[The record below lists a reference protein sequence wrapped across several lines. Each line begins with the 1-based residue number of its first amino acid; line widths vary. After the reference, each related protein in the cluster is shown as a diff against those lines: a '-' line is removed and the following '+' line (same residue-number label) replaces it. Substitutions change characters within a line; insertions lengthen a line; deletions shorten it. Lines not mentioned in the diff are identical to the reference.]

1 MVDRSAETFNRHYSA
16 ISTDIGYEPPPIKQT
31 ASVRDC
37 IVSEIRILGIL
48 DHPHHTTTG
57 YDGLP
62 AWFLRLTA
70 PVYSGII
77 ANLFNQSILQ
87 TRAEPI
93 LGSAEYQLLGN
104 PRYSVVTSLPIPSN
118 KKNYEQQFIHLGSH
132 L

>member
-77 ANLFNQSILQ
+77 ANLFSQSILQ

-93 LGSAEYQLLGN
+93 LGSVTRFGRVSATRQ
-104 PRYSVVTSLPIPSN
+104 YSV
-118 KKNYEQQFIHLGSH
+118 LGRH
-132 L
+132 KPADTE